1 MRYLRGGDDEEST
14 LRNWG
19 GGGGGGR
26 RDILQKVRGARERAR
41 EDKKYEN
48 EKITNMNEEN
58 RKIKRRAELSC
69 KKLEH
74 VNCRVTGS
82 WW

>member
-1 MRYLRGGDDEEST
+1 M
-14 LRNWG
+14 
-19 GGGGGGR
+19 
-26 RDILQKVRGARERAR
+26 QKVRGARERAR

-48 EKITNMNEEN
+48 EKTTNMNEEK